1 MNSEDYDF
9 NTKIRGT
16 YLVDNDEKLQTRI
29 QRGENKKFIIS
40 YLYANPC
47 VVANRCRKDLL
58 RWRGY
63 ALSDASRGQY
73 SSYFYDHYHHKWYH
87 KKFWHSTVDEFGN
100 RRLNLT
106 VEGMANV
113 DLDLAERIK
122 TWQSESSEERTR
134 ILISDHETIDRLAGL
149 PYRNIVSKKS

>member
-1 MNSEDYDF
+1 MNLEDYDF
-9 NTKIRGT
+9 NTEIRGT

-29 QRGENKKFIIS
+29 QRGQNKKFIIS

-63 ALSDASRGQY
+63 VVSDSSRGQY
-73 SSYFYDHYHHKWYH
+73 ASYFYDEYYHKWYH
-87 KKFWHSTVDEFGN
+87 KKFWNSTVDESGN

-113 DLDLAERIK
+113 DLELAERIK
-122 TWQSESSEERTR
+122 AWQSESLQERTR
-134 ILISDHETIDRLAGL
+134 ILISDHETIDHLVGL
-149 PYRNIVSKKS
+149 PYKNIVSKKN